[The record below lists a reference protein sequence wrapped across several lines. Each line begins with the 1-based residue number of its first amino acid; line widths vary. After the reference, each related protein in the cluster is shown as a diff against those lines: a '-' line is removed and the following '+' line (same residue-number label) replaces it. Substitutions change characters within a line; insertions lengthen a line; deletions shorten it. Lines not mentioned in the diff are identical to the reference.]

1 MWAFSPQLQGD
12 IEVWGEPAP
21 DQTGVAQGQ
30 RERHLRLQNLACKLG
45 LLIAPPPPPQQGALV
60 WAVTPDF
67 LSPPL
72 FKKRKLSSSEQ
83 FYFVDSRIL
92 RNGWLAYYR
101 DPENLIAHLVDF

>member
-12 IEVWGEPAP
+12 IEVWDEPAS

-30 RERHLRLQNLACKLG
+30 REAPASPELSLQTGTLDCSPTSSTARSPG
-45 LLIAPPPPPQQGALV
+45 L
-60 WAVTPDF
+60 AVTPDF